1 MGSGGVHEDE
11 TDFRNTWF
19 FFAFLAACEGAPAST
34 DTLLVD
40 VGAVAKQ
47 NTVTPVDGITS
58 AGQPDQAALTV
69 FGDNGYVAIIDMRGE
84 REDRGMDERAVVE
97 SLGMDYVLLPIAS
110 EDDISFENAQKL
122 DDLLAAYDGP
132 VLVHCASGNRVGALL
147 ALRQS
152 MNGADDEAAIE
163 YGKQGGLTGLEPVV
177 QKRLAEK

>member
-19 FFAFLAACEGAPAST
+19 FFALLAACEGAPAST

-58 AGQPDQAALTV
+58 AGQPDQAALAV
-69 FGDNGYVAIIDMRGE
+69 FVEKGYVAIVDLRGE
-84 REDRGMDERAVVE
+84 RENRGMDEKAEVE

-110 EDDISFENAQKL
+110 EDDISFENAKKL

-132 VLVHCASGNRVGALL
+132 VLIHCGSGNRVGALL

-177 QKRLAEK
+177 RARLAEK

>member
-11 TDFRNTWF
+11 TDFHSTWF
-19 FFAFLAACEGAPAST
+19 FFAVLVGCGAAPGST
-34 DTLLVD
+34 DKLLVD

-58 AGQPDQAALTV
+58 AGQPDQAALAV
-69 FGDNGYVAIIDMRGE
+69 FSANGYVAIIDMRGE
-84 REDRGMDERAVVE
+84 REDRGMDEKAAVE

-147 ALRQS
+147 ALRES

-177 QKRLAEK
+177 RKRLEEK

>member
-11 TDFRNTWF
+11 TDFCSTWF

-58 AGQPDQAALTV
+58 AGQPDQAALAV
-69 FGDNGYVAIIDMRGE
+69 FSDNGYAAIIDLRGE
-84 REDRGMDERAVVE
+84 REDRGMDEKAVVE

-110 EDDISFENAQKL
+110 EDDISFENAKKL
-122 DDLLAAYDGP
+122 DELLTAYDGP
-132 VLVHCASGNRVGALL
+132 VLIHCGSGNRVGALL

-152 MNGADDEAAIE
+152 MNGADDAAAIE

-177 QKRLAEK
+177 RARLVEK

>member
-11 TDFRNTWF
+11 TDFCSTWF

-58 AGQPDQAALTV
+58 AGQPDQAALAV
-69 FGDNGYVAIIDMRGE
+69 FVEKGYVAIVDLRGE
-84 REDRGMDERAVVE
+84 QENRGMDEKAEVE

-110 EDDISFENAQKL
+110 EDDISFENAKKL

-132 VLVHCASGNRVGALL
+132 VLIHCGSGNRVGALL

-177 QKRLAEK
+177 QKRLGEK

>member
-1 MGSGGVHEDE
+1 MGSGGANEDE
-11 TDFRNTWF
+11 TDFRSTRF

-34 DTLLVD
+34 TSLHVD
-40 VGAVAKQ
+40 IVAVVER
-47 NTVTPVDGITS
+47 NSVTPVDGITS
-58 AGQPDQAALTV
+58 AGQPDQAALAV

-84 REDRGMDERAVVE
+84 REDRGMDEKAVVE

-110 EDDISFENAQKL
+110 EDDISFENAKKL

-132 VLVHCASGNRVGALL
+132 VLIHCGSGNRVGALL

-152 MNGADDEAAIE
+152 MNGADDAAAIE

-177 QKRLAEK
+177 RARLVEK